1 MKSVKKEHFD
11 TVLVCLMKTR
21 STWIQCF
28 RGYLLLRGREY
39 FLKKMDNNR
48 LEKLKKNS
56 KYCSFGE
63 SNTKQIT
70 VMNN

>member
-1 MKSVKKEHFD
+1 MKSVKKENFD
-11 TVLVCLMKTR
+11 AVLVCLMKAR

-48 LEKLKKNS
+48 LEKLKK
-56 KYCSFGE
+56 KL
-63 SNTKQIT
+63 QILQFW
-70 VMNN
+70 